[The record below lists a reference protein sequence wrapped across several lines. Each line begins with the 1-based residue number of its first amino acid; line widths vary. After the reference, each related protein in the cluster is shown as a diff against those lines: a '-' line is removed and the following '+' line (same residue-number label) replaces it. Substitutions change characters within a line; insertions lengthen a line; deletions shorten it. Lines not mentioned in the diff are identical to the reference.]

1 MLSQQ
6 QARESQH
13 QVAAPAKDA
22 RHFLS
27 LLDQLVDLLVQL
39 SRMKD
44 LVKIQYELTYTHTY
58 TQTHTTTNIYF
69 TFAVN
74 IRKEGAGQTGA
85 R

>member
-22 RHFLS
+22 HYFLS
-27 LLDQLVDLLVQL
+27 LLDQLADLLVQL

-44 LVKIQYELTYTHTY
+44 LVQIQYELTYTY
-58 TQTHTTTNIYF
+58 TNIHKHTHTFILLL
-69 TFAVN
+69 
-74 IRKEGAGQTGA
+74 Q
-85 R
+85 

>member
-44 LVKIQYELTYTHTY
+44 LVKIQYKLTYTHTY

-74 IRKEGAGQTGA
+74 IRKEGARQTGA

>member
-22 RHFLS
+22 HHFLS

-39 SRMKD
+39 FRMKD

-58 TQTHTTTNIYF
+58 TQTQTTKNIYF

>member
-39 SRMKD
+39 FRMKD

-58 TQTHTTTNIYF
+58 TQTHTTTNNYF
-69 TFAVN
+69 NFAVN

>member
-1 MLSQQ
+1 M
-6 QARESQH
+6 
-13 QVAAPAKDA
+13 
-22 RHFLS
+22 
-27 LLDQLVDLLVQL
+27 DLLVQL
-39 SRMKD
+39 FRMKD

>member
-13 QVAAPAKDA
+13 QVAAPSKDA
-22 RHFLS
+22 HHFLS
-27 LLDQLVDLLVQL
+27 LLDQLADLLVQL

-44 LVKIQYELTYTHTY
+44 LVRIQYELTYTHTH
-58 TQTHTTTNIYF
+58 THKHTHTHIYF

-74 IRKEGAGQTGA
+74 IRKEVAGQTGA